1 MNPDLPERR
10 IIGPTGAL
18 VFPASDEITPR
29 LMMLVEGQG
38 LGAAG
43 AALEHGVTRQRYYQ
57 RLRRLGQHDASTLQP
72 QKRGS
77 KTNYVRTDEIERV

>member
-18 VFPASDEITPR
+18 VFPASDQITPR
-29 LMMLVEGQG
+29 LLMLVEGQGQG

-57 RLRRLGQHDASTLQP
+57 RLRRFGQHGASALHP
-72 QKRGS
+72 QKHGP
-77 KTNYVRTDEIERV
+77 KTN